1 MKTVIEKQVMAFF
14 KILLNEF
21 EKTSPQ
27 GSNQKLMQLQ
37 DIGPAYGTVKFE
49 ILKKEIEELC
59 HQRKSD
65 LSEIAYSLHDQIQN
79 KTARVNKQPTFDKS
93 K

>member
-1 MKTVIEKQVMAFF
+1 MIIIEKQVMAFF
-14 KILLNEF
+14 KILLKEF
-21 EKTSPQ
+21 ENTSAQ
-27 GSNQKLMQLQ
+27 EGNQKLIQSQLPC
-37 DIGPAYGTVKFE
+37 PAYGAEKLTK
-49 ILKKEIEELC
+49 LNKEIEELC

>member
-1 MKTVIEKQVMAFF
+1 MIIIEKQVMAFF
-14 KILLNEF
+14 KILLKEF
-21 EKTSPQ
+21 ENTSAQ
-27 GSNQKLMQLQ
+27 EGNQKLMQLQ

>member
-1 MKTVIEKQVMAFF
+1 MIIIEKQVMAFF
-14 KILLNEF
+14 KILLKEF
-21 EKTSPQ
+21 ENTSAQ
-27 GSNQKLMQLQ
+27 GCNQNLMQLQ

-59 HQRKSD
+59 HQKKSD

-79 KTARVNKQPTFDKS
+79 KTARVNKQSTFDKS

>member
-1 MKTVIEKQVMAFF
+1 MQTIIEKQIIGFF
-14 KILLNEF
+14 KILLSEF
-21 EKTSPQ
+21 EKTSAQ
-27 GSNQKLMQLQ
+27 EGNQKLIQSQLPC
-37 DIGPAYGTVKFE
+37 PAYGVEKLTK
-49 ILKKEIEELC
+49 LNKEIEELC

-79 KTARVNKQPTFDKS
+79 KTSRFNKQSTLEKS

>member
-1 MKTVIEKQVMAFF
+1 LLFFF

-21 EKTSPQ
+21 EKTSAQ
-27 GSNQKLMQLQ
+27 EGNQKLIQSQLPC
-37 DIGPAYGTVKFE
+37 PAYGSERLTK
-49 ILKKEIEELC
+49 LKKEIEKLC
-59 HQRKSD
+59 EQRKSD

-79 KTARVNKQPTFDKS
+79 KTARVYKQSTFDKS